1 MQKSSNIILK
11 AALAFVVIVSA
22 AGCITEKFDT
32 SDGLQSVM
40 LQINVAAGE
49 MTKSDP
55 TDAESVINSVRIYAY
70 RADGTQAG
78 HFYRASSSAEPI
90 IMDLVLPEN
99 GTHSVDF
106 YVFANE
112 ASMNFLDDFAFEETM
127 TKNQLSKAKFH
138 AVSPQYGIPMYC
150 VQNEYIN
157 VDDISPSANSV
168 QGHEGHFLLRNSVD
182 FGLIRPLAKLS
193 VYSAIVEGGLPGS
206 IVINDVEFTVNGTRQ
221 FNYLL
226 PQLPEVLADV
236 PVRSSGRY
244 LITQDVT
251 IRKTLDKT
259 NEAAINNPDN
269 YDLIVAGQY
278 IGEVEVGDKNWQTKE
293 SDRQAILHVTYSVGS
308 GSVNQHG
315 IIYLPEIVRNTHYKV
330 CIRINTEGQI
340 MITYTVADWDDAE
353 VSEYLFDYPTH
364 TYLRVQ
370 PNETDTPAAPAEMS
384 ENVPFVGYFKM
395 SYPGNEEWNPALL
408 TNADK
413 CEVTVYKNGESTPA
427 KVPVATDPDNWYK
440 IEVKQKEGADIN
452 AGDKVELA
460 ISYAPNYLDGVF
472 DYLMINGSQG
482 NYYWPYDDNA
492 SDPNKVIITVK

>member
-11 AALAFVVIVSA
+11 AALALLFIVSA

-40 LQINVAAGE
+40 LQVNVAAGE

-55 TDAESVINSVRIYAY
+55 TDAESVINSVRIYAF

-78 HFYRASSSAEPI
+78 HFYRASASAEPI
-90 IMDLVLPEN
+90 IMDLILPEN
-99 GTHSVDF
+99 GTHPVDF

-112 ASMNFLDDFAFEETM
+112 ASMNFHEGFAFAETM
-127 TKNQLSKAKFH
+127 TKEQLSKAKFH
-138 AVSPQYGIPMYC
+138 TVSPQYGIPMYC
-150 VQNEYIN
+150 VQKESIN
-157 VDDISPSANSV
+157 VDDVSSSASPAP
-168 QGHEGHFLLRNSVD
+168 GHEGHFLLRDPVD

-193 VYSAIVEGGLPGS
+193 VYSAIVEGGTPGS
-206 IVINDVEFTVNGTRQ
+206 IVINDVEFAVNGTRQ

-226 PQLPEVLADV
+226 PQLTEVLEEV
-236 PVRSSGRY
+236 PVRSLGRD
-244 LITQDVT
+244 LIAQEVT

-269 YDLIVAGQY
+269 YDLVVAGQY
-278 IGEVEVGDKNWQTKE
+278 LGEVEVGDKDWQTKE
-293 SDRQAILHVTYSVGS
+293 SDRQAVLHVTYSVGS

-315 IIYLPEIVRNTHYKV
+315 IIYLPAIVRNTHYKV
-330 CIRINTEGQI
+330 CMRINSEGKI
-340 MITYTVADWDDAE
+340 MIAYTVADWDDAK

-370 PNETDTPAAPAEMS
+370 PNETDVPAVQAQMS
-384 ENVPFVGYFKM
+384 ENSPFVGYFKM
-395 SYPGNEEWNPALL
+395 SYPKNEEWNPALL

-413 CEVTVYKNGESTPA
+413 CEVTVYKNGESTSA
-427 KVPVATDPDNWYK
+427 EVPVATDPDNWYK
-440 IEVKQKEGADIN
+440 IEVKLKEGADIN
-452 AGDKVELA
+452 AGDEVELA

-482 NYYWPYDDNA
+482 NYYWPYDGDV